1 MAHGGD
7 PNFDLVV
14 GKNVITQGLAEFERI
29 RIYLFFLGGGAAL
42 CLHVLL
48 LPSTYGYVV
57 DFFFF
62 LIMLN
67 YIC

>member
-29 RIYLFFLGGGAAL
+29 RI
-42 CLHVLL
+42 
-48 LPSTYGYVV
+48 
-57 DFFFF
+57 FFFF
-62 LIMLN
+62 WAGGCIMFACITITFHLRL
-67 YIC
+67 CS

>member
-29 RIYLFFLGGGAAL
+29 RIFFFFLGGG
-42 CLHVLL
+42 LHYVCMYYYY
-48 LPSTYGYVV
+48 LPLTV
-57 DFFFF
+57 
-62 LIMLN
+62 M
-67 YIC
+67 

>member
-29 RIYLFFLGGGAAL
+29 RN
-42 CLHVLL
+42 
-48 LPSTYGYVV
+48 
-57 DFFFF
+57 FFF
-62 LIMLN
+62 LFGRGGRIMFACITITFHLRL
-67 YIC
+67 CS